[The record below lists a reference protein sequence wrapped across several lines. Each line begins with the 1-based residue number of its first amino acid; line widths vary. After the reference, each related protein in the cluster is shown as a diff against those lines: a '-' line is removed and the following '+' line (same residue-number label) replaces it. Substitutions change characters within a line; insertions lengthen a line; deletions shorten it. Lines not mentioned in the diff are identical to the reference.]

1 MIVKKSTRDEVKAF
15 FESLADLENEAP
27 PPPITASPGDLLM
40 LLEHIVGDLQ
50 RIQDDPAGNFA
61 EVVMSASVIRQA
73 VDFWLKQAEEFVAE
87 IATDG

>member
-1 MIVKKSTRDEVKAF
+1 MQIKSSTREQVKAF

-27 PPPITASPGDLLM
+27 PPPITASPSDLLM
-40 LLEHIVGDLQ
+40 LLEHAVGSLR
-50 RIQDDPAGNFA
+50 RICDDPAGNFA